1 MVDLLHAQNESFD
14 LLVNG
19 SIIPA
24 VVKSFE
30 IPWTFG
36 GVVWLWPFMLLFLL
50 VIVAMKSESPTMVGI
65 FVILGNIALGARLSP
80 VSDIIFWLT
89 LVLSILIWFFSIFVS
104 KKLE

>member
-24 VVKSFE
+24 VIKSFE

-36 GVVWLWPFMLLFLL
+36 GVIWLWPFMLLFLL
-50 VIVAMKSESPTMVGI
+50 VIVAIKSESPTMVGI
-65 FVILGNIALGARLSP
+65 FVILGNIALGTRLSP
-80 VSDIIFWLT
+80 VSDIIFWIT
-89 LVLSILIWFFSIFVS
+89 LVLSILIWFFSIFAG